1 MGRLVDQLTFTPFD
15 PAYLPEMARVSNAEY
30 EADAVPGRASEG
42 DLRAWLSE
50 SSDMFDPARDVTLA
64 FVGDRLVAWSEREW
78 VDTRDGELRE
88 YRLDGKVDPRFR
100 RQGIGGAMLHEN
112 ERRLRQLGASHSTDR
127 PRAFGSWSGDSQ
139 AGRMAL
145 LRANGYEPVRW
156 FADMTRP
163 TLDDIP
169 DVPLPEGLE
178 VREVRQAEIY
188 SICRADV
195 EAFRDHW
202 GGFDDSD
209 ATLER
214 WKKSPSWDPSLW
226 VVAWDGDEVAAGVI
240 NAIEEEENRAL
251 GVERG
256 WLHSVFTRRPWRR
269 RGLARALIARS
280 LVKIRDRGM
289 TSAVLGVDADNPT
302 GAFGL
307 YESVGFEVSY
317 RSTAWRKPLEPDASE
332 R

>member
-1 MGRLVDQLTFTPFD
+1 MSRGL
-15 PAYLPEMARVSNAEY
+15 
-30 EADAVPGRASEG
+30 G
-42 DLRAWLSE
+42 D
-50 SSDMFDPARDVTLA
+50 V
-64 FVGDRLVAWSEREW
+64 
-78 VDTRDGELRE
+78 
-88 YRLDGKVDPRFR
+88 YK
-100 RQGIGGAMLHEN
+100 RQ
-112 ERRLRQLGASHSTDR
+112 
-127 PRAFGSWSGDSQ
+127 
-139 AGRMAL
+139 
-145 LRANGYEPVRW
+145 
-156 FADMTRP
+156 
-163 TLDDIP
+163 
-169 DVPLPEGLE
+169 